1 MANLIISRAPLR
13 IPLGG
18 GGTDFE
24 DYYREYGGH
33 IVGFA
38 TQFYVYVI
46 VKGTLDGKIHLK
58 YSRNEVVED
67 PDDLHNR
74 VAAECIKLFDT
85 GQGLEIVTFSD
96 VPESSGLGGSSA
108 FCVAL
113 IDALHRFHGK
123 PLAPQDIFNLAYEVE
138 RINAGVT
145 GGMQDQF
152 FAAHGGS
159 WTLHLKDGGPIQVS
173 IPSYCMEQLLPK
185 LRLIHTGEQRQSQVS
200 PEEHQERIADKD
212 ESMLKNLE
220 QVKFMSCDID
230 YYIRHRETL
239 QLAEIF
245 NRHWCAKKARDPHTT
260 TSSIDTMIEVLRR
273 DDPDCGVKLIGAG
286 GGGYLLIYTEK
297 ELKWAN
303 GLHLKVAERGV
314 EEIYNA

>member
-1 MANLIISRAPLR
+1 MIISRAPLR
-13 IPLGG
+13 ISLGG
-18 GGTDFE
+18 GGTDFK
-24 DYYREYGGH
+24 DYYKEHGGH

-38 TQFYVYVI
+38 TQLYVYVI

-58 YSRNEVVED
+58 YSRNEVAED
-67 PDDLHNR
+67 PDDLNNR

-113 IDALHRFHGK
+113 IDALHRFHGRT
-123 PLAPQDIFNLAYEVE
+123 LCPQDVFNLAYEVE
-138 RINAGVT
+138 RNAAGVA
-145 GGMQDQF
+145 GGIQDQF
-152 FAAHGGS
+152 FAAHGGA

-173 IPSYCMEQLLPK
+173 IPSHCMEHLLPN
-185 LRLIHTGEQRQSQVS
+185 LRLVHTGEHRQSQVS
-200 PEEHQERIADKD
+200 PEEHQDRIEDKD

-220 QVKFMSCDID
+220 QVKFMSADVD
-230 YYIRHRETL
+230 YYIRHRETS

-245 NRHWCAKKARDPHTT
+245 NRHWCTKKARDPHTST
-260 TSSIDTMIEVLRR
+260 VYIDKMIESLRE
-273 DDPDCGVKLIGAG
+273 DNPDCGIKLIGSG
-286 GGGYLLIYTEK
+286 GGGYLLAYTERDF
-297 ELKWAN
+297 KWSN